1 MKLTG
6 GIKPQEHVTQKA
18 GKPSGE
24 GKTAVCQEHSGKQ
37 DCKEKLQKSASD
49 KLIFLQLGTHCSS
62 QWNVAGTYLKTMHYE

>member
-18 GKPSGE
+18 GKLSGE
-24 GKTAVCQEHSGKQ
+24 GKTAVYQEHSGKQ

-49 KLIFLQLGTHCSS
+49 KLIYLQLGTHCSS
-62 QWNVAGTYLKTMHYE
+62 Q